1 MFLKE
6 PINIVLCHEL
16 LWKNHQHCSKHF
28 TATYLS
34 KWRDDQNVH
43 VLKFLKAEGLSTLFY
58 QFQNCC
64 GISKEN
70 RGIINIVLPVSEL
83 LRNLKR
89 KQRDYQHCSTSSEPL
104 CPRSKPWSVYY
115 HHGQPQ
121 ISEGP
126 VLNKTG
132 GNVVATAREFRP
144 ESRTPAE

>member
-16 LWKNHQHCSKHF
+16 LWKNHQHCSKRF

-70 RGIINIVLPVSEL
+70 RGITNIVLQVQNRCVHDQNPGLSTTITANHRYLRVLFSTKQGGMLWLPPGSFVRKAVRLPSE
-83 LRNLKR
+83 
-89 KQRDYQHCSTSSEPL
+89 
-104 CPRSKPWSVYY
+104 
-115 HHGQPQ
+115 
-121 ISEGP
+121 
-126 VLNKTG
+126 
-132 GNVVATAREFRP
+132 F
-144 ESRTPAE
+144 